1 MSLGLEL
8 GLGLAVLRGRVRV
21 HVFHGEHCR
30 RGSDPWRLGGLRGVA
45 VAEAWRGWGVRG
57 GLHSELGEVEFGAGL
72 APLVH
77 DFGET
82 VFGEEAVDDYDVDED
97 DDDFE
102 DDFDDGA
109 DEAPVLV
116 WFC

>member
-1 MSLGLEL
+1 M
-8 GLGLAVLRGRVRV
+8 
-21 HVFHGEHCR
+21 
-30 RGSDPWRLGGLRGVA
+30 
-45 VAEAWRGWGVRG
+45 
-57 GLHSELGEVEFGAGL
+57 EFGAGL
-72 APLVH
+72 AALVH

-97 DDDFE
+97 DEDFE